1 LRDRFER
8 GAGDVAGIDLLGAL
22 AREGREGGG
31 RRLLRFDGGP
41 GLVSYLLDGFDLVS
55 VSAGPRVSPL
65 ETLVRSGKVQRE
77 TFDALAVPE
86 GADRFRVA
94 VDCGVVSRR
103 EAAWACKLAAIESLA
118 EVLAASSGQYR
129 LDPAGDGPEEFR
141 LPIRRWILELLLRSQ
156 DRGLVL
162 AALGPVDVV
171 LIRNERFDEEFAALE
186 LTADADGIIARL
198 DGSTTAEE
206 IVRSS
211 RSDEFAVLKLLAAL
225 RTLGIVRAALEEG
238 PAPAPAEEP
247 AVAAD
252 IPPPIEEP
260 AALPPHV
267 GPVSLF
273 ALSAPETPAEREE
286 IEAILGST
294 QVADEASPGRRV
306 GIWIAVAVAAVG
318 IGAVGAWLRH
328 ADRAVRRPK
337 ASSVPRP
344 ISPAALPKVDAPT
357 RNLEPGPV
365 SSVTIPPR
373 SSELAA
379 RPAAPAPQDSPSLAT
394 WAAAGEKRF
403 RHPGAETYALQLE
416 LACETSTIDKAISQD
431 PGRRNLWIVPFIHR
445 GRGCYRV
452 LWGRYRTLALAKNAR
467 RGLPAFFRTGEEPV
481 VVRLGR

>member
-41 GLVSYLLDGFDLVS
+41 GPVSYVLEGIDLVS
-55 VSAGPRVSPL
+55 VSAGPRFSPL
-65 ETLVRSGKVQRE
+65 EILVRSGKVQRE
-77 TFDALAVPE
+77 TFGALAVPE

-103 EAAWACKLAAIESLA
+103 EAVWACKLAAIESLA
-118 EVLAASSGQYR
+118 EVVAASSGQYR

-162 AALGPVDVV
+162 AALGPVDVALV
-171 LIRNERFDEEFAALE
+171 RNERFDEEFAGLE
-186 LTADADGIIARL
+186 LTADAEGIVARL
-198 DGSTTAEE
+198 DGFATAEE

-225 RTLGIVRAALEEG
+225 RTLGIVRPALEEG
-238 PAPAPAEEP
+238 PAPAPVEDP

-260 AALPPHV
+260 AALPPRV
-267 GPVSLF
+267 ESVSLF
-273 ALSAPETPAEREE
+273 ALSAPETPVEREE
-286 IEAILGST
+286 IDAIVGSIEEAE
-294 QVADEASPGRRV
+294 QAPPPRRA
-306 GIWIAVAVAAVG
+306 GIWLAVAVAAIAIAA
-318 IGAVGAWLRH
+318 IGTWLRH
-328 ADRAVRRPK
+328 APPPIPPMIPPK
-337 ASSVPRP
+337 AH
-344 ISPAALPKVDAPT
+344 APT
-357 RNLEPGPV
+357 RKPEPAPV
-365 SSVTIPPR
+365 SSVANPPR
-373 SSELAA
+373 SSAPTPG
-379 RPAAPAPQDSPSLAT
+379 PASPAPQERQSLAI

-403 RHPGAETYALQLE
+403 RHPGADSYALQLE
-416 LACETSTIDKAISQD
+416 LACEASTIDKALAQD
-431 PGRRNLWIVPFIHR
+431 PGRRNLWIVPFSHG
-445 GRGCYRV
+445 GRPCYRV
-452 LWGRYRTLALAKNAR
+452 LWGRYRTLTLAKEAR
-467 RGLPAFFRTGEEPV
+467 RGVPAFFKTGGESV